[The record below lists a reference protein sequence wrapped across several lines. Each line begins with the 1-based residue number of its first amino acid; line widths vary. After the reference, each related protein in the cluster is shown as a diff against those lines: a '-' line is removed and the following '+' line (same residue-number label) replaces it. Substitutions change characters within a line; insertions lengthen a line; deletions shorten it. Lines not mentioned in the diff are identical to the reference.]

1 MKTAPKRMLMTFFF
15 GVLDPGT
22 STLRFAS
29 AGHLD
34 PYVFRAREKKLE
46 LLSAWGFPLGV
57 RRREPFHES
66 AVRFE
71 PGDRLVLYSDGLI
84 EALNDDGEPFGFE
97 RFEGV
102 ILSRGAKGADVLKQ
116 ALLESVKSFTRN
128 RPPEDDQTL
137 VVVSF
142 EDRQVVALRAS

>member
-1 MKTAPKRMLMTFFF
+1 M
-15 GVLDPGT
+15 
-22 STLRFAS
+22 
-29 AGHLD
+29 
-34 PYVFRAREKKLE
+34 
-46 LLSAWGFPLGV
+46 GFPA
-57 RRREPFHES
+57 RREAPR
-66 AVRFE
+66 AVPRVRVRFE

-102 ILSRGAKGADVLKQ
+102 ILSRGTKGADVLKQ